1 MPSIIVFDFDGVI
14 VDSNEVRMNGFIRL
28 YQNRYPWAID
38 EYRRYLRLNSGLS
51 RYKKIEY
58 FYENI
63 LRIEPELMILTKDA
77 EDYSSIVTSDVIKA
91 PFIDGSIDFI
101 KKNINRFEYAM
112 ISSSNQLELIKICMS
127 RDIDKYFTEI
137 LGSPIEKNKNIER
150 FIRNKNAIK
159 SEIVYV
165 GDTKYDEIAA
175 LNSGISFIGFG
186 QKSEFSQTEKVVN
199 TYAEL
204 EKILH

>member
-1 MPSIIVFDFDGVI
+1 MPSIIIFDFDGVI

-77 EDYSSIVTSDVIKA
+77 EDYSSIVKSDVIKA
-91 PFIDGSIDFI
+91 PFINGFIDFI

-186 QKSEFSQTEKVVN
+186 QKSEFSQTEIVVN

-204 EKILH
+204 EKILL

>member
-1 MPSIIVFDFDGVI
+1 MPSIIIFDFDGVI
-14 VDSNEVRMNGFIRL
+14 VDSNEVRINGFIRL

-38 EYRRYLRLNSGLS
+38 EFRRYLRLNSGLS

-77 EDYSSIVTSDVIKA
+77 EDYSSIVKSDVIKA
-91 PFIDGSIDFI
+91 PFINGFIDFI

-175 LNSGISFIGFG
+175 LNSGISFVGFG

>member
-1 MPSIIVFDFDGVI
+1 MPSIIIFDFDGVI
-14 VDSNEVRMNGFIRL
+14 VDSNEVRINGFIRL

-77 EDYSSIVTSDVIKA
+77 EDYSSIVKSDVIKA
-91 PFIDGSIDFI
+91 PFINGFIDFI

-175 LNSGISFIGFG
+175 LNSGISFVGFG

>member
-1 MPSIIVFDFDGVI
+1 MPSIIIFDFDGVI
-14 VDSNEVRMNGFIRL
+14 VDSNEVRINGFIRL

-38 EYRRYLRLNSGLS
+38 EFRRYLRLNSGLS

-58 FYENI
+58 FYKNI
-63 LRIEPELMILTKDA
+63 LRIEPELTILTKDA
-77 EDYSSIVTSDVIKA
+77 EDYSSIVKSDVIKA

-175 LNSGISFIGFG
+175 LNSGISFVGFG

>member
-1 MPSIIVFDFDGVI
+1 MPSIIIFDFDGVI
-14 VDSNEVRMNGFIRL
+14 VDSNEVRINGFIRL

-38 EYRRYLRLNSGLS
+38 EFRRYLRLNSGLS

-58 FYENI
+58 FYKNI
-63 LRIEPELMILTKDA
+63 LRIEPELIILTKDA

-112 ISSSNQLELIKICMS
+112 ISSSDQLELIKICMS

>member
-1 MPSIIVFDFDGVI
+1 MPSIIIFDFDGVI

-112 ISSSNQLELIKICMS
+112 ISSSDQLELIEICMN

-175 LNSGISFIGFG
+175 LNSGISFVGFG

>member
-1 MPSIIVFDFDGVI
+1 MPSIIIFDFDGVI
-14 VDSNEVRMNGFIRL
+14 VDSNEVRINGFIRL

-38 EYRRYLRLNSGLS
+38 EFRRYLRLNSGLS

-58 FYENI
+58 FYKNI
-63 LRIEPELMILTKDA
+63 LRIEPELTILTKDA

-175 LNSGISFIGFG
+175 LNSGISFVGFG

>member
-1 MPSIIVFDFDGVI
+1 MPSIIIFDFDGVI
-14 VDSNEVRMNGFIRL
+14 VDSNEVRINGFIRL

-38 EYRRYLRLNSGLS
+38 EFRRYLRLNSGLS

-58 FYENI
+58 FYKNI
-63 LRIEPELMILTKDA
+63 LRIEPELIILTKDA

-175 LNSGISFIGFG
+175 LNSGISFVGFG

>member
-1 MPSIIVFDFDGVI
+1 
-14 VDSNEVRMNGFIRL
+14 MN
-28 YQNRYPWAID
+28 
-38 EYRRYLRLNSGLS
+38 
-51 RYKKIEY
+51 
-58 FYENI
+58 
-63 LRIEPELMILTKDA
+63 
-77 EDYSSIVTSDVIKA
+77 
-91 PFIDGSIDFI
+91 
-101 KKNINRFEYAM
+101 
-112 ISSSNQLELIKICMS
+112 

>member
-1 MPSIIVFDFDGVI
+1 MPSIIIFDFDGVI
-14 VDSNEVRMNGFIRL
+14 VDSNEVRINGFIRL

-38 EYRRYLRLNSGLS
+38 EFRRYLRLNSGLS

-58 FYENI
+58 FYKNI
-63 LRIEPELMILTKDA
+63 LRIEPELIILTKDA

-112 ISSSNQLELIKICMS
+112 ISSSNQLELIEICMN

>member
-1 MPSIIVFDFDGVI
+1 MPSIIIFDFDGVI

-38 EYRRYLRLNSGLS
+38 EFRRYLRLNSGLS

-58 FYENI
+58 FYKNI
-63 LRIEPELMILTKDA
+63 LRIEPELTILTKDA

>member
-1 MPSIIVFDFDGVI
+1 MPSIIIFDFDGVI

-38 EYRRYLRLNSGLS
+38 EFRRYLRLNSGLS

-58 FYENI
+58 FYKNI

-77 EDYSSIVTSDVIKA
+77 KDYSSIVTSDVIKA

-112 ISSSNQLELIKICMS
+112 ISSSDQLELIKICMS

-186 QKSEFSQTEKVVN
+186 QKSEFSQTEIVVN

>member
-38 EYRRYLRLNSGLS
+38 EFRRYLRLNSGLS

-58 FYENI
+58 FYKNI
-63 LRIEPELMILTKDA
+63 LRIEPELIILTKDA

>member
-1 MPSIIVFDFDGVI
+1 MPSIIIFDFDGVI
-14 VDSNEVRMNGFIRL
+14 VDSNEVRINGFIRL

-38 EYRRYLRLNSGLS
+38 EFRRYLRLNSGLS

-58 FYENI
+58 FYKNI
-63 LRIEPELMILTKDA
+63 LRIEPELIILTKDA

>member
-1 MPSIIVFDFDGVI
+1 MPSIIIFDFDGVI
-14 VDSNEVRMNGFIRL
+14 VDSNEVRINGFIRL

-38 EYRRYLRLNSGLS
+38 EFRRYLRLNSGLS

-77 EDYSSIVTSDVIKA
+77 EDYSSIVKSDVIKA
-91 PFIDGSIDFI
+91 PFINGFIDFI

-112 ISSSNQLELIKICMS
+112 ISSSNQLELIEICMN